1 MSNLQETL
9 KALSDYKV
17 ENIAHVDVSGAS
29 SLFDHIVVCT
39 ARSSQH
45 AKKVAER
52 IQYHFKPEMSEI
64 PSSDGEEFGS
74 WIAVDL
80 DDVVLHVMLEE
91 DREKYSIEEL
101 WQELKK
107 RSDETKD

>member
-1 MSNLQETL
+1 MSNLEATL
-9 KALSDYKV
+9 AALADYKV
-17 ENIAHVDVSGAS
+17 ENIAHIDVKGAS

-45 AKKVAER
+45 AKTIAER
-52 IQYHFKPEMSEI
+52 IQYHFKPDLQQI
-64 PSSDGEEFGS
+64 PSTDGEEYGT

-80 DDVVLHVMLEE
+80 DDVVLHVMLQE
-91 DREKYSIEEL
+91 DREKYSIEDL